1 MAGYIE
7 DRWYTKR
14 PDPATGQRRKT
25 ARHGRGKR
33 WRVAGI
39 PGVRDRSFVREADAK
54 SWLKESATDSSRGT
68 FYDPR
73 LGEMTLREYVEEHW
87 WPTLRLPP
95 ATKQSM
101 RGRVFNHILPHV
113 GRLSLNRI
121 GHDEVRLWQTKAE
134 KNIETTTLVTTWQHF
149 SSIMQAAY
157 KAKRIPENP
166 FRDEDLKAPRLP
178 KSKAKAW
185 PQETVASVR
194 EALDPRYRILLDLGV
209 TAGLRQG
216 EAFGFSPDD
225 IDGTEIHV
233 VRQIVHVGAR
243 LGFGPPKGNKER
255 IAPCPPE
262 LAQAVSKHAERFPT
276 VEVTLPW
283 VDPDRPNLEWEQ
295 RPLRTV
301 RLLVT
306 SAVRTGNNHG
316 AVHRNMFNEK
326 KWKPALVRAGV
337 IPEPVVEHVPGN
349 GKRPWTRIKW
359 DMPHEEGFHV
369 TRHTF
374 ASIVLQAGETITQL
388 AAWLGHA
395 DPAFTL
401 RTYVHFMPKSGRKGL
416 AALGQWIAPLQGAD
430 VAAEV
435 STGSGSPQILPS
447 TQVPPERTAG
457 ARTETGAEDGQLQHG
472 RSENDK
478 VPIA

>member
-7 DRWYTKR
+7 DRWYTK
-14 PDPATGQRRKT
+14 QRRKT
-25 ARHGRGKR
+25 ARHGKGKR

-39 PGVRDRSFVREADAK
+39 PGVRDRSFVREVDAK
-54 SWLKESATDSSRGT
+54 SWLKQSATDSSRGT

-73 LGEMTLREYVEEHW
+73 HGEMKLREYVEEHW

-95 ATKQSM
+95 ATKQAM
-101 RGRVFNHILPHV
+101 RGRVFNHILPHI
-113 GRLSLNRI
+113 GHLSLNRI

-149 SSIMQAAY
+149 SSIMQSAY
-157 KAKRIPENP
+157 KAKRVPENP

-185 PQETVASVR
+185 SPQTAATVR
-194 EALDPRYRILLDLGV
+194 GELDPRYRILLDLGV
-209 TAGLRQG
+209 AAGLRQG
-216 EAFGFSPDD
+216 EAFGFSPED
-225 IDGTEIHV
+225 IDGSEIHV
-233 VRQIVHVGAR
+233 VRQVVHVGAR

-262 LAQAVSKHAERFPT
+262 LVQAVREHAERFPT

-306 SAVRTGNNHG
+306 SAVRTGRNHG

-337 IPEPVVEHVPGN
+337 IPKPVVEQVA
-349 GKRPWTRIKW
+349 GKGASGRAWTRVQW

-416 AALGQWIAPLQGAD
+416 AALGQWVAPSEGAD
-430 VAAEV
+430 VAPEV
-435 STGSGSPQILPS
+435 STESGSPQALPS
-447 TQVPPERTAG
+447 VPVAPEQSSEATAD
-457 ARTETGAEDGQLQHG
+457 ADAAVGQLRHG
-472 RSENDK
+472 GAGDDK
-478 VPIA
+478 VPTA